1 MGARCSQSEDSTCAK
16 ERARRELVANAKLRA
31 ANAADG
37 TNPCGLGRQGAC
49 NPASA
54 SFTTHRFL
62 SRAPQR
68 ALEAPRGALAAA
80 QWVVREQRR
89 RASRFGSSAGRHH
102 RARAHGR
109 CTLHGDTARRVPGC
123 APRALR
129 RAHNI
134 LSDCIFSRM
143 TVTSYARVATHSGRV
158 RCCCARSGPTAVR
171 GQRVWPNAC
180 LLLIE
185 LPRERGAR
193 RARAGRRRGTW
204 IPGVRTFPLCGLRQ
218 AAWLEPTRRQ
228 ARLHRKL
235 FV

>member
-129 RAHNI
+129 RAQNI
-134 LSDCIFSRM
+134 LSDCIFSSFVIMR
-143 TVTSYARVATHSGRV
+143 VYSLLVWQYYARS
-158 RCCCARSGPTAVR
+158 RCRQQPLRPRQRTLVLVELGACEVGALARAACAQVHDR
-171 GQRVWPNAC
+171 
-180 LLLIE
+180 
-185 LPRERGAR
+185 RGAS
-193 RARAGRRRGTW
+193 
-204 IPGVRTFPLCGLRQ
+204 Q
-218 AAWLEPTRRQ
+218 S
-228 ARLHRKL
+228 
-235 FV
+235 

>member
-80 QWVVREQRR
+80 QRVVREQRR

-109 CTLHGDTARRVPGC
+109 CTLHGDAARRVPGC

-129 RAHNI
+129 RAQHI
-134 LSDCIFSRM
+134 LYILQLIMRL
-143 TVTSYARVATHSGRV
+143 TYAKTS
-158 RCCCARSGPTAVR
+158 CCWCGSFTRA
-171 GQRVWPNAC
+171 
-180 LLLIE
+180 
-185 LPRERGAR
+185 RGAASSR
-193 RARAGRRRGTW
+193 CGRGRG
-204 IPGVRTFPLCGLRQ
+204 PLS
-218 AAWLEPTRRQ
+218 WWS
-228 ARLHRKL
+228 
-235 FV
+235 